1 MNINKIV
8 KEFIESDK
16 PIEEF
21 IETIETT
28 DSGLQDTP
36 ESSPK
41 PNKKKKDD
49 EDENVDNVN
58 N

>member
-16 PIEEF
+16 SIEDF
-21 IETIETT
+21 METIEST
-28 DSGLQDTP
+28 DLGDTP

-49 EDENVDNVN
+49 DENVDNDN
-58 N
+58 